1 MRYRNS
7 SLMLLVMTTLLF
19 TSVSQAMDPPAKM
32 WEKWYYST
40 WDYAYFKDIELNQNG
55 DFFVTCLVWSY
66 TQPALENYVA
76 LLLDGNG
83 NKIWDVPH
91 EYYGEAGYDGIALSD
106 GSYIIT
112 GSATEDSTSNSIGLC
127 IHKIASDG
135 STEWSKIYDYPD
147 TKEAGYGITCLPDGG
162 FAVCGRV
169 HGTGTIGFGQ
179 CWILRTD
186 SQGDTLWTRTWGTS
200 PVDTHIHYGKSI
212 LYRNDEL
219 CVLAK
224 GTDDT
229 LTSNGTHLLFYD
241 LEGNYLRATN
251 YEELNLFSPGD
262 LCPSSDGGFTFVTNT
277 LPVIWHTDQY
287 GATLWWHNIPTDPMA
302 VHEGFCVRRTMDSG
316 YIFSGWTGYWTG
328 PGPNN
333 PNAPV
338 LLVDTGNTQDAW
350 LARYSEEGEYLWG
363 IAEERGVDYHFYS
376 VAQLPEGGYVACG
389 TWFGQGGYLAR
400 FAPETGIEVEEPSP
414 VVTLDMFPSPFSS
427 VLSVSFNLPESGKAT
442 VLVYDLSGRLVDTVT
457 DELFPAGEST
467 VQWTVPEGVS
477 SGCYLIRYS
486 AGTESDVETVVL
498 LK

>member
-135 STEWSKIYDYPD
+135 STEWSKIYDYPG
-147 TKEAGYGITCLPDGG
+147 TKEEGYGITCLPDGG

-169 HGTGTIGFGQ
+169 HGTGSSAGQ
-179 CWILRTD
+179 AWLLRTD
-186 SQGDTLWTRTWGTS
+186 AQGDTLWTRTWGTGNRS
-200 PVDTHIHYGKSI
+200 YAKSVVF
-212 LYRNDEL
+212 NNNEL
-219 CVLAK
+219 CVLTQAV
-224 GTDDT
+224 DDT
-229 LTSNGTHLLFYD
+229 LSGVHGPHLLFFD
-241 LEGNYLRATN
+241 INGNYIRGVGFGT
-251 YEELNLFSPGD
+251 LFGHEPAS
-262 LCPSSDGGFTFVTNT
+262 LCIASDGGYTFVSH
-277 LPVIWHTDQY
+277 LMSSIWHTDQY
-287 GATLWWHNIPTDPMA
+287 GATVWWHNIPTDPMA

-363 IAEERGVDYHFYS
+363 ITEERGVDYHFYS

-414 VVTLDMFPSPFSS
+414 VITLDMFPNPFSS
-427 VLSVSFNLPESGKAT
+427 VLSVAFNLPESGEAS
-442 VLVYDLSGRLVDTVT
+442 VLVYDLSGRLIDTVA
-457 DELFPAGEST
+457 DELFPAGENT
-467 VQWTVPEGVS
+467 VQWTVPGGVS
-477 SGCYLIRYS
+477 SGCYLIRYNTGS
-486 AGTESDVETVVL
+486 ESDVETVVL